1 MTKKHKSTRKQ
12 EANDFI
18 IWRAGTSVGW
28 DCTIAE
34 IARETGLNQSTIGD
48 ACRRRGWRL
57 LNGKSDVW
65 REDLVHRVDVVQMIK
80 GMPE

>member
-18 IWRAGTSVGW
+18 IWRAGTSVEW

-34 IARETGLNQSTIGD
+34 LARETGLNQSVVGD
-48 ACRRRGWRL
+48 ACRRRKWRL
-57 LNGKSDVW
+57 LDGNRDVW
-65 REDLVHRVDVVQMIK
+65 REDLVHRFDVIQMMK

>member
-18 IWRAGTSVGW
+18 IWRAGTSVDW
-28 DCTIAE
+28 DCTITE
-34 IARETGLNQSTIGD
+34 IARETGLNQSTVGD

-80 GMPE
+80 GMRQ